1 MTDNA
6 HWWIKGG
13 TLRAPPRCRA
23 GNCNKL
29 SRCHTTTYTLPFV
42 PIIFRYF
49 QLPTCARAVDVVLYS
64 MTKNKTIYLA
74 KITKL
79 RDYESDI
86 TLEMEAFD
94 SLEKAEAFLKA
105 NNMVEGRF
113 GWTSKIS
120 MDLDASIIEL
130 EVK

>member
-1 MTDNA
+1 
-6 HWWIKGG
+6 
-13 TLRAPPRCRA
+13 
-23 GNCNKL
+23 
-29 SRCHTTTYTLPFV
+29 
-42 PIIFRYF
+42 
-49 QLPTCARAVDVVLYS
+49 